1 MAQVTEDTL
10 TKISTEAASDFV
22 QSFYPA
28 LQSARNT
35 IASYYA
41 PAPTLC
47 KILFNGNVVADG
59 SSVQE
64 IFANQMPPAHY
75 EVQSYDCQIINTN
88 YPAMTA
94 ASSTATASAKPL
106 SSSAV
111 ARNMSI
117 LVIVNGSVRFGE
129 ERGPGDLSNRGFS
142 ETFVLVP
149 NTQADAGGLKAR
161 GKKHWLIQS
170 QNFRLVV

>member
-10 TKISTEAASDFV
+10 IKISTDAASDFV

-28 LQSARNT
+28 LQSAQST

-41 PAPTLC
+41 PPPTLC

-59 SSVQE
+59 PSVQE

-75 EVQSYDCQIINTN
+75 DVQSYDCQIINPN
-88 YPAMTA
+88 YPSMTVGA
-94 ASSTATASAKPL
+94 STATTGAKPSSSTAA
-106 SSSAV
+106 

-117 LVIVNGSVRFGE
+117 LVTVNGSVRFGG
-129 ERGPGDLSNRGFS
+129 ERAPGDLSNRGFS

-149 NTQADAGGLKAR
+149 NTQADAAGLKAR
-161 GKKHWLIQS
+161 GKKNWLIQS